1 MIELVCQYI
10 RNNKQR
16 LPLGHTLI
24 ISAQSPIPVE
34 LFHGNEIQRED
45 LCNTHEEADS
55 VIIYLML
62 HTAMKRK
69 SKSIKVMC
77 ADTDVFILLMY
88 AYEKHKLSCTLIMED
103 PATGRPVCD
112 IKAFAIKNLS
122 RTKQY
127 VLAHVLSGG
136 DSLSQLYG
144 KGKGNKRLLKQ
155 YKMMYI

>member
-10 RNNKQR
+10 RKIKHL
-16 LPLGHTLI
+16 LPLGHTLV

-45 LCNTHEEADS
+45 FCNIHEEADS

-77 ADTDVFILLMY
+77 ADTDVFLLLMY

-103 PATGRPVCD
+103 PVTGRTVCD
-112 IKAFAIKNLS
+112 IKASAVKQLG

-127 VLAHVLSGG
+127 V
-136 DSLSQLYG
+136 
-144 KGKGNKRLLKQ
+144 
-155 YKMMYI
+155 